1 MDDAFHVTA
10 LAFVVSLIGW
20 GAFPA
25 TLPAQEVGRVGT
37 INADGVPY
45 YVYAESGEAT
55 IQVYVVGGGARGI
68 YEIGVGTRFDAFL
81 ALSAIGP
88 GTDSPGSRQRV
99 TVQLYRTD
107 ASGARQMLLEGR
119 AEELV
124 QADPSTYPQLQDGD
138 VISVEVRSRQRFGWR
153 DGLSILTSLSSVI
166 VLLERF
172 GIFSL
177 NN

>member
-1 MDDAFHVTA
+1 M
-10 LAFVVSLIGW
+10 
-20 GAFPA
+20 
-25 TLPAQEVGRVGT
+25 GT
-37 INADGVPY
+37 INATGVPY

-55 IQVYVVGGGARGI
+55 IQVYVVGGGARGV
-68 YEIGVGTRFDAFL
+68 YEIGVGTQFDAFL
-81 ALSAIGP
+81 ALAAIGP

-99 TVQLYRTD
+99 TVRLYRTD

-153 DGLSILTSLSSVI
+153 DGLQIFTSLTSII
-166 VLLERF
+166 VLVDRLTR
-172 GIFSL
+172 
-177 NN
+177 